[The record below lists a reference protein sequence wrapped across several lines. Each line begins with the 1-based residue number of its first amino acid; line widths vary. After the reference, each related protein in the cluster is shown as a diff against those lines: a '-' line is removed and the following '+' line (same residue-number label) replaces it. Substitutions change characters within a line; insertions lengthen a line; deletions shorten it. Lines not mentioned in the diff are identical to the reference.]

1 MVLNQLKIVLINSS
15 SEVALMGLLELLS
28 EEVGV
33 R

>member
-1 MVLNQLKIVLINSS
+1 MVLNQLRVVLINST

-28 EEVGV
+28 EEVGA